1 MVENTCFICLNEI
14 KDDIHHFDES
24 ELAKMSC
31 DCYKHK
37 RVHSQ
42 CFNKYLKKKTENKE
56 KCAVCRSSIL
66 DKNMLLLEA
75 CKDGKTENVTMLLE
89 KGADVN
95 AEDDYGITALMCASE
110 NGHTEIVS
118 MLLEKGADVNAECDE
133 GRTALMWAS
142 VYGHTE
148 IVSMLLEVGADVN
161 AEDDYGI
168 TALTNASEDG
178 HTEIVSMLLE
188 KGAEIGRAHV

>member
-37 RVHSQ
+37 PVHSQ
-42 CFNKYLKKKTENKE
+42 CFNKYLKKDTKNKN

-118 MLLEKGADVNAECDE
+118 MLLEKGADVHAKDND
-133 GRTALMWAS
+133 GTTALMFAHQEG
-142 VYGHTE
+142 YTD
-148 IVSMLLEVGADVN
+148 IVRMLIQNGAK
-161 AEDDYGI
+161 E
-168 TALTNASEDG
+168 
-178 HTEIVSMLLE
+178 
-188 KGAEIGRAHV
+188 